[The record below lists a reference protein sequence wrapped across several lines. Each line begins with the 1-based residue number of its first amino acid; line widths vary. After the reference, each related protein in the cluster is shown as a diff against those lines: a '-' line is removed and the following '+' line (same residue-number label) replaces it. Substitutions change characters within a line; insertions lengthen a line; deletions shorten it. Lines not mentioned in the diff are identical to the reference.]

1 MARYALVVGI
11 ETYTNQ
17 YLPDLSKS
25 TNDAKDFAQILEDY
39 GNCPH
44 NHITLLSGQVT
55 GEELIHALKTFLSE
69 QAKNQDAIIYFS
81 GHGILEKQRDPLT
94 DEVSQKGYLAVSDC
108 QLSKKGVDWVVK
120 DNAIPLESITKLINH
135 TELSSLIVIIDAC
148 HGGALIQEI
157 NHSFTIFQNNTTY
170 YFIAACQSYEKS
182 WARKSKRHS
191 EFTEALLKALSQDQA
206 DEDGIVTIGQ
216 AFDQASKRLETG
228 RQEPTF
234 MGKGSR
240 LALVKYPVTS
250 LLKTVSKSAQIPNDD
265 LGILQPYLEQIDR
278 PILTWAMMEG
288 VSAYALNQWL
298 ALDKSL
304 SIDSFL
310 TVIREQFPQKPD
322 GTSSF
327 ISVLHVLSCH
337 PKIAPELRDQF
348 KGWLKARNYSIFD
361 NDRDDKKEILN
372 ACLLV
377 VLQQQHP
384 HDPLHITAHLQL
396 ENKAPIPILLKPAS
410 QSPYQSHADNSAII
424 TCQVSADETLEE
436 KLSHYLQDL
445 LKQCG
450 DIYLRGSP
458 WTYNLVIEL
467 FLPFDYLAESVD
479 LWLIPRLPRRK
490 RQLGREYRVIVR
502 SYERLFD
509 AYYADKLECIWKLM
523 KIFEQEV
530 LPTRIKRLEQEK
542 SYCYSVLEQ
551 ELTEQQTIGLS
562 CFLPES
568 DVEREDL
575 FFALYETG
583 VPLALWL
590 RSRDLENDD
599 MSHFDH
605 LLCAKCLL
613 DHNHLIDQL
622 WLKRKVAYGS
632 PNPQKQWGYHVAM
645 LLDNPER
652 NPPLNPLRFGQ

>member
-1 MARYALVVGI
+1 MARYALIVGI
-11 ETYTNQ
+11 ETYNSQ
-17 YLPDLSKS
+17 YLQDLSKS
-25 TNDAKDFAQILEDY
+25 VIDAKDFAQILENY
-39 GNCPH
+39 GNCPR

-55 GEELIHALKTFLSE
+55 GDEFIKALKTFLSE

-81 GHGILEKQRDPLT
+81 GHGILEKQQDPLT
-94 DEVSQKGYLAVSDC
+94 DEVSQKGYLAASDC
-108 QLSKKGVDWVVK
+108 QLSKKENQWVVK

-135 TELSSLIVIIDAC
+135 TELSSLIIILDAC

-157 NHSFTIFQNNTTY
+157 NHSFNIFQNNTTY
-170 YFIAACQSYEKS
+170 YFIAACQSYEDS

-191 EFTEALLKALSQDQA
+191 EFTGALIEALSQDKA
-206 DEDGIVTIGQ
+206 DDDGIVTIGQ
-216 AFDQASKRLETG
+216 AFEQASKRLETG

-240 LALVKYPVTS
+240 LPLVKYSVTS
-250 LLKTVSKSAQIPNDD
+250 LLKTVSKSAQIPDND
-265 LGILQPYLEQIDR
+265 LEILQPYLEQIDR

-288 VSAYALNQWL
+288 VSAYALNHWL
-298 ALDKSL
+298 ALDEAL

-310 TVIREQFPQKPD
+310 TVIREQFPQKLD
-322 GTSSF
+322 GTSSI
-327 ISVLHVLSCH
+327 ISVLHVLSHH
-337 PKIAPELRDQF
+337 PRIAAELKDQF
-348 KGWLKARNYSIFD
+348 KGWLKTRNYSISDSDRGD
-361 NDRDDKKEILN
+361 NKEILN

-377 VLQQQHP
+377 VIKQEHP
-384 HDPLHITAHLQL
+384 HEPLQLTTHLQL
-396 ENKAPIPILLKPAS
+396 EDKAPIPILLKPDPK
-410 QSPYQSHADNSAII
+410 SPYQSHSDNSAII
-424 TCQVSADETLEE
+424 TCQVSVDETLEE
-436 KLSHYLQDL
+436 KISHYLQDL
-445 LKQCG
+445 FKQCG

-458 WTYNLVIEL
+458 GTYNLVIEL

-509 AYYADKLECIWKLM
+509 AYYADKLEGVWKLM
-523 KIFEQEV
+523 KVFKEDS

-542 SYCYSVLEQ
+542 SYCYSGLEQ

-568 DVEREDL
+568 EMEREDL

-622 WLKRKVAYGS
+622 WLKRKAAYGS
-632 PNPQKQWGYHVAM
+632 PNPPKQWGYHAAM